1 MSSLLRIV
9 AWMLAL
15 ALVALPVVAAV
26 NGWIGAERWPLTRLR
41 VHGEFER
48 VDPAMLRTVV
58 LPFAARGFFAVRL
71 DEAQQAIERLP
82 WVERAEVRKR
92 WPDIIEILVVEHRPF
107 ARWGN
112 DRLLSV
118 QGRLFPIPKGLALDR
133 LPRLSGPDT
142 QVPEVVA
149 LYNES
154 RSLFA
159 PLGLEVSGLAMDR
172 RGSWSMVL
180 DNGTQVVV
188 GRADTR
194 PRLGRF
200 ARMLPQL
207 LASNTRP
214 LRRADLRYTNG
225 FSLSWQEEQG
235 TGTREAGDSQSG
247 GVVVAE
253 TIVTP
258 LATRGPDAPGLYG
271 VSPALVSRSRFPFPR
286 TTSVPDSPISRYSPQ
301 ANT

>member
-9 AWMLAL
+9 AWLLAL

-26 NGWIGAERWPLTRLR
+26 NGWIGAERWPLTKLR

-48 VDPAMLRTVV
+48 VDPAVLRAVV
-58 LPFAARGFFAVRL
+58 LPHATRGFFAVRL
-71 DEAQQAIERLP
+71 QDARQAVEKLP

-92 WPDIIEILVVEHRPF
+92 WPDVIEILIVEHRPF
-107 ARWGN
+107 ARWGS

-118 QGRLFPIPKGLALDR
+118 QGRLFPIPKDLALDR

-154 RSLFA
+154 RALFA
-159 PLGLEVSGLAMDR
+159 PLGLRVTGLAMDR
-172 RGSWSMVL
+172 RGSWSL
-180 DNGTQVVV
+180 LLHNGTQVVV

-207 LASNTRP
+207 LASNAQP

-225 FSLSWQEEQG
+225 FALSWSEEQG
-235 TGTREAGDSQSG
+235 TGNREQGMTQSMRVIAGNGNST
-247 GVVVAE
+247 A
-253 TIVTP
+253 TP
-258 LATRGPDAPGLYG
+258 LPTAAPTAPRPYRS
-271 VSPALVSRSRFPFPR
+271 SPTLIPRSPFP
-286 TTSVPDSPISRYSPQ
+286 VPRSSPQ